1 MAKAENTK
9 RSRLVLLDT
18 NAIVHRAYHALVD
31 AGLQTADGKPTGAL
45 YGLTSTLIKIA
56 ESLKPDYL
64 IACRDMPGK
73 THRHEI
79 YEAYKAQRA
88 QSEPDLISQ
97 LQRTPEVF
105 SAFGIPLYGIAG
117 AEADD
122 CLGTIVKEVGH
133 RSDIETIIATGDN
146 DMLQLVSPSVSVY
159 TMRMGITDFILYDE
173 DAVME
178 KYGFGPEHVID
189 FKGIKGD
196 PSDNIPGV
204 KGVGDESAKKLIQKY
219 GSLEHIIEAIHTKGV
234 EKVAEETSVRKQYV
248 QKVLDQETQAMFS
261 KELATIKTDVRMQ
274 FSLPKSFWHLTDNVK
289 SIAKLCDDLE
299 FKSLKERIQRLA
311 PKKEDDPSMTHDSLF
326 APMTTK
332 EEIDPTALKQTS
344 LALWLLRSDYTT
356 PSISDI
362 LGYADTEDF
371 DTAREKIYKD
381 LRATGKLQQVYE
393 KIELPLLPVV
403 EKMNGTGVCVNT
415 KYLKTLAKDYNK
427 ELEKISARIYKH
439 AGHEFNIS
447 SPKQLGVV
455 IFDELK
461 LSSGGKE
468 KRTATG
474 ARTTREDELSK
485 MREQHPII
493 ADVLSFR
500 ELQKLLSTYI
510 EKMPDLVAGD
520 GRLRAT
526 FLQSGTVTGRMGCE
540 NPNLQNIPIK
550 TEYGKKIRS
559 AFEGAKGNVLA
570 AIDYSQIEL
579 RIAAGLSGDEK
590 LTEVFR
596 TGGDIHTAVAAQVFN
611 VPPEMVDHEMR
622 RRAKVINFG
631 ILYGMG
637 VNALRENLGNVTRDE
652 AATYLSEYFK
662 NFSGLSRFVEH
673 TKHQAERNGYTE
685 TLFGRR
691 RYFPGFKSPLP
702 QLRAQAE
709 RMAVNAPIQGTQ
721 ADIIK
726 LAMVEVEKLI
736 AQEKWGEK
744 AKLVMQVHDELV
756 YELEEKTAETMAR
769 AIRDIMERVA
779 PEDELSSVP
788 IRAEIAIGK
797 NWGEMVKL
805 KR

>member
-1 MAKAENTK
+1 MAGERK
-9 RSRLVLLDT
+9 SRLVLLDT
-18 NAIVHRAYHALVD
+18 NAIIHRAYHALVD
-31 AGLQTADGKPTGAL
+31 ADLKTADGKPTGAL

-73 THRHEI
+73 THRHEVF
-79 YEAYKAQRA
+79 EAYKAQRA

-97 LQRTPEVF
+97 LVRAPEVF
-105 SAFGIPLYGIAG
+105 SAFGIPLYGISG

-122 CLGTIVKEVGH
+122 CLGTIVKEVAH

-146 DMLQLVSPSVSVY
+146 DMLQLVSPNVNVY

-173 DAVME
+173 EAVKE

-219 GSLEHIIEAIHTKGV
+219 GSLENIIAAIHKQGV
-234 EKVAEETSVRKQYV
+234 EKVAEATSVRKQYI
-248 QKVLDQETQAMFS
+248 QKILEQETEALFS

-274 FSLPKSFWHLTDNVK
+274 FALPKTFWHLTDHVK
-289 SIAKLCDDLE
+289 TIASLCDALE
-299 FKSLKERIQRLA
+299 FKSLKERMLRLA
-311 PKKEDDPSMTHDSLF
+311 PKKDEDPSLSHESLF
-326 APMTTK
+326 APMTSK
-332 EEIDPTALKQTS
+332 EEVDPKALKETS
-344 LALWLLRSDYTT
+344 LALWLLRSDYTS
-356 PSISDI
+356 PSMSDI

-371 DTAREKIYKD
+371 DTAREKIFKD
-381 LRATGKLQQVYE
+381 LRASGKLHEVYE

-403 EKMNGTGVCVNT
+403 EKMNSTGVAVDT
-415 KYLKTLAKDYNK
+415 KYLNSLAKDYNK
-427 ELEKISARIYKH
+427 ELEKISGRIYKH

-455 IFDELK
+455 LYDELK

-485 MREQHPII
+485 MREQHQII
-493 ADVLSFR
+493 DDVLSFR

-510 EKMPDLVAGD
+510 EKIPALVDSD

-550 TEYGKKIRS
+550 TEYGKKIRE
-559 AFEGAKGNVLA
+559 AFTGSKGNVIA
-570 AIDYSQIEL
+570 SIDYSQIEL

-596 TGGDIHTAVAAQVFN
+596 SGGDIHTAVATQVFG
-611 VPPEMVDHEMR
+611 VPPEIVDHEMR

-637 VNALRENLGNVTRDE
+637 VNALRENLGNVSRDE
-652 AATYLSEYFK
+652 AAKYLSEYFK
-662 NFSGLSRFVEH
+662 NFSGLSRFVEM
-673 TKHQAERNGYTE
+673 TKQKAEREGYTE

-726 LAMVEVEKLI
+726 LAMVEADKLI
-736 AQEKWGEK
+736 EKEGWKEK

-756 YELEEKTAETMAR
+756 YELEEKTAHMMAR
-769 AIRDIMERVA
+769 AIRDIMEHVA
-779 PEDELSSVP
+779 PEDELSGVP

-797 NWGEMVKL
+797 DWGNMVKL